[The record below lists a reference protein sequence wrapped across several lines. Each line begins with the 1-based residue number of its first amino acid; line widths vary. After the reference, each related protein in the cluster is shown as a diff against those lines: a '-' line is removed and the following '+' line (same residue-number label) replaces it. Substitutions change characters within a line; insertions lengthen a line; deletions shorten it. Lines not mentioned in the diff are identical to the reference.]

1 MKLEL
6 PDVTLVT
13 IETRERALAS
23 MALEDCLRKVNFA
36 DVLIFT
42 DQPADFSALIDLC
55 NPRFVIIEDFSDK
68 ISWSRCRWNEIAP
81 HLATSHLLYCEWD
94 AFVWDA
100 SMWRDDFLQWDF
112 IGSPWWYKDGRNV
125 GNGGF
130 SLRSTRLM
138 RYVRKHRATFPCDTP
153 VDDDLLCR
161 KYRPALEE
169 KGFMWA
175 PQDVAR
181 NFAFECIQPDPLKT
195 FGFHGM
201 FNWHIVLDEDQLMQR
216 AEIASHSNYIK
227 KNERMWGAFC
237 KNNPKIAQAFMPHG
251 DPVGFDLH
259 NEIAHHP

>member
-1 MKLEL
+1 MIDL
-6 PDVTLVT
+6 PDVTLCA
-13 IETRERALAS
+13 IETREHDLMRLAI
-23 MALEDCLRKVNFA
+23 EDCKGKATFG

-42 DQPADFSALIDLC
+42 NKTEQFADEG
-55 NPRFVIIEDFSDK
+55 RIIEVPDWPEK
-68 ISWSRCRWNEIAP
+68 IGWSRCRWQEIAP
-81 HLATSHLLYCEWD
+81 HLVTSHVLCIEWD
-94 AFVWDA
+94 AWIWDA
-100 SMWRDDFLQWDF
+100 SKWTDEYLQYDYV
-112 IGSPWWYKDGRNV
+112 GAPWWYEDFRNV

-130 SLRSTRLM
+130 SMRSTALT
-138 RYVRKHRATFPCDTP
+138 RYLRKHRDKFPCTTP
-153 VDDDLLCR
+153 IDDDLLCR

-169 KGFMWA
+169 KGFTWA

-181 NFAFECIQPDPLKT
+181 DFAFECVRPQPDSGH

-201 FNWHIVLDEDQLMQR
+201 FNWHIVLDEEQLMQR

-251 DPVGFDLH
+251 EPVSFDLH